1 MHKDSSLRLSII
13 HKKAIFR
20 GVIYKNIT
28 FAIDKSGKRMYSLH
42 KGLLKRFSTVYVI
55 CQYPIDKYLI

>member
-1 MHKDSSLRLSII
+1 MHKDPSLKLSII
-13 HKKAIFR
+13 YKKAIL
-20 GVIYKNIT
+20 GDAIYKNST

>member
-1 MHKDSSLRLSII
+1 MHKDPSLKLSIVY
-13 HKKAIFR
+13 KKAIL
-20 GVIYKNIT
+20 GDAIYKNIT

>member
-1 MHKDSSLRLSII
+1 MHKDPPLKLSII
-13 HKKAIFR
+13 YKKAIS
-20 GVIYKNIT
+20 GDAIYKNIT